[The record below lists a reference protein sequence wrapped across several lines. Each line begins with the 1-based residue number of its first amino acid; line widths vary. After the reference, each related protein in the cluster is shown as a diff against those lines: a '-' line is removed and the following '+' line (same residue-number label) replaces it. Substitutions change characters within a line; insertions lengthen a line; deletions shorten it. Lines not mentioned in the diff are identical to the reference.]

1 MNNKDFMKAFLTATD
16 LLPQRLWRLA
26 FQLTPQQRVLCEELR
41 LRAGRPMT
49 AVTAGKSIL
58 LSDTDT
64 AGCVTP
70 EEIQQVLAVATESSL
85 HTYNEQIRQGFITT
99 SHGHRLGLCG
109 EAVMQNGQLSTLRNI
124 SSVNL
129 RIAKQAI
136 GLAAPLIGQLYP
148 NGFESTLVI
157 SAPGGGKTTL
167 LRDLARLLSGTYR
180 ISIADERYEL
190 AACRLGS
197 PGFDIGLCDVASGGD
212 KAQLTALLTKSMSPQ
227 IIVLDEITQQQDAEA
242 LLQAAYNGCD
252 FLTAVHAK
260 DITELEKRPV
270 YRLLLQEELFRRII
284 VIRQQEGHRQ
294 YQIFSSGGMTNAEN
308 DRCCDDHRIMLGHRF
323 FYEQRT
329 A

>member
-1 MNNKDFMKAFLTATD
+1 MNNKDFMKAFLTAVD
-16 LLPQRLWRLA
+16 LLPQRLWRIA
-26 FQLTPQQRVLCEELR
+26 FQLSPQQRMLCEELR

-49 AVTAGKSIL
+49 AIIEGKCVL
-58 LSDTDT
+58 LSGPDT
-64 AGCVTP
+64 AGNVTP
-70 EEIQQVLAVATESSL
+70 EEIQQVLATATESSL

-99 SHGHRLGLCG
+99 AHGHRLGLCG
-109 EAVMQNGQLSTLRNI
+109 EAVIQDGQLSTLRNI
-124 SSVNL
+124 SSLNL
-129 RIAKQAI
+129 RIAKQVI
-136 GLAAPLIGQLYP
+136 GIAAPLMERLYP

-197 PGFDIGLCDVASGGD
+197 PSFDIGLCDVASGGK

-242 LLQAAYNGCD
+242 LLQAAYSGCD

-270 YRLLLQEELFRRII
+270 YQKLLQEGLFRRMI
-284 VIRQQEGHRQ
+284 VIRQQDVHRQ
-294 YQIFSSGGMTNAEN
+294 YKIFSLGGMTNAEN
-308 DRCCDDHRIMLGHRF
+308 DRRSDDHRIMLGHRY
-323 FYEQRT
+323 FYEQCT